1 MAKKTVRKAA
11 PRKKPVTKKG
21 AKAAPT
27 PTAAAG
33 YETAPIP
40 TFCRA
45 LPGTT
50 FDIKWG
56 DNYCACVGGK
66 LYCVV
71 ETGDPTLPGFKC
83 DDIEFERLTKREG
96 IIPAPYAARHGWVKF
111 TDPKALPKREL
122 EACIRRSYELVVESL
137 PKKVREKLAQ

>member
-1 MAKKTVRKAA
+1 MPSKTAKTHVKKAAKKAVKKTAAQAA
-11 PRKKPVTKKG
+11 PG
-21 AKAAPT
+21 KA
-27 PTAAAG
+27 

-40 TFCRA
+40 AFCRA

-66 LYCVV
+66 IYCIV
-71 ETGDPTLPGFKC
+71 ETTDPRFPGFKC

-96 IIPAPYAARHGWVKF
+96 IIPAPYAARFGWVKL
-111 TDPKALPKREL
+111 TDPKALGKREL
-122 EACIRRSYELVVESL
+122 EACIRRSYDLVVECL
-137 PKKVREKLAQ
+137 PKKAQAALKG